1 MRCRDTTT
9 RFAVLHPDYQW
20 EFDKKRN
27 WQVTKFEGLQRP
39 GHNLIRSI
47 EVAYEVWDNDGER
60 VRCSQH
66 TGGDSLVSKFAPRM
80 EHRESSDGVQIQ
92 LHSEN
97 AHLYLTR
104 RFEFYLSR
112 PYIHCQWIARKKPVQ
127 VKGASPILFPSV
139 TLSSELIGA
148 AERPAGLCFE
158 GALLEDGFEIPPWRV
173 IADEQKQW
181 GLAIFTSRRE
191 LMQTLS
197 VEGNQVVF
205 RLRSAGD
212 SWSIGGKDD
221 NIEPVEMNDF
231 YLMPFAKKRWSC
243 DRHLIESFCM
253 KDIGLDA
260 WVATYS
266 DTIHRGAKPGDTKRI
281 FIVPATVDVKRLTV
295 PKGIART
302 PRVAL
307 RHPAGRLKRF
317 ILAAPAEVGDIVL
330 NGMSQTGRLDTS
342 ARRLRRDKEGFVY
355 YHCEV
360 GNTGERLGKRQ
371 SVHELNIVSDRSGVS
386 LGRLFVKV

>member
-1 MRCRDTTT
+1 MHCRDTKT

-27 WQVTKFEGLQRP
+27 WQVTKFEGSQRP
-39 GHNLIRSI
+39 RHKLLRSI
-47 EVAYEVWDNDGER
+47 EVAYEVWDNDGAR
-60 VRCSQH
+60 VLCSQQ
-66 TGGDSLVSKFAPRM
+66 TEGDSTLSGSVPRV

-97 AHLYLTR
+97 AHFYLTR
-104 RFEFYLSR
+104 RFEFYLAR
-112 PYIHCQWIARKKPVQ
+112 PYIHCQWMARKKPVH
-127 VKGASPILFPSV
+127 VKGASPILLPAINLSS
-139 TLSSELIGA
+139 TLSGA
-148 AERPAGLCFE
+148 PERPAGLCFE
-158 GALLEDGFEIPPWRV
+158 GAPLDDGFEIPPWRV

-181 GLAIFTSRRE
+181 GLVIFTSRRE

-197 VEGNQVVF
+197 VEGIQVVF

-212 SWSIGGKDD
+212 SWSIGGQYDH
-221 NIEPVEMNDF
+221 IEPVEMNDF
-231 YLMPFAKKRWSC
+231 YLMPFEKKRWNR

-281 FIVPATVDVKRLTV
+281 FIVPATVDVKRLAI

-302 PRVAL
+302 PRVEL
-307 RHPAGRLKRF
+307 RHPAGGPKRF
-317 ILAAPAEVGDIVL
+317 ILAAPAEVGDIIL
-330 NGMSQTGRLDTS
+330 NGMSPTRLDTS
-342 ARRLRRDKEGFVY
+342 TRRLRRDKEGFVY

-360 GNTGERLGKRQ
+360 GNTGERQGKRQ